1 VTTKRS
7 QPQPWLWLW
16 GSLTSIRLTVFL
28 LLILAVIA
36 IVGTVVPQDQ
46 PPAQYWDR
54 FGEGLGSL
62 LWRSGISSIYY
73 SPWFLGPVGL
83 LGVNILACLINGL
96 PQAIRRSARRFT
108 WEMAVALPE
117 RGRFHWQ
124 GGADPRPLVAAILR
138 RELGR
143 PRQQTLPDKEVFFYE
158 RGRFRPLGPYLVH
171 LSLLLI
177 LAGGLIGKFWG
188 IEGRL
193 MLSEGEEARA
203 FQVSSGAEQPLDFQV
218 RLDRFQVEFYEKG
231 SSPKEFRSDLT
242 FFQNGREVERHACRV
257 NDPVTFG
264 GFTFYQSSYGTQPT
278 GPVRLQ
284 VSQGDRSQTMEAP
297 MRRMVELPGGDGQ
310 IMVVRVD
317 GNLQGFGP
325 AVQLAYRQGP
335 GHPQIIWVLEKHPE
349 LAEQPGPHR
358 FTLPSLSFKWYS
370 VFQVK
375 RDPGVWWVYAGFI
388 LLLPGFFLAFFRP
401 SQRWAVVLEQT
412 PKGGWKVTLQGVSP
426 RARDAFAARQER
438 LLELLKKGTP
448 S

>member
-1 VTTKRS
+1 
-7 QPQPWLWLW
+7 
-16 GSLTSIRLTVFL
+16 LTSIRLTVFL
-28 LLILAVIA
+28 LIILAVLA
-36 IVGTVVPQDQ
+36 IIGTVVPQDQ
-46 PPAQYWDR
+46 PPAQYLDR
-54 FGEGLGSL
+54 FGEWLGSL
-62 LWRSGISSIYY
+62 IWRGGIASIYY

-96 PQAIRRSARRFT
+96 PQAIRRSARRFS

-117 RGRFHWQ
+117 RGRFQWR
-124 GGADPRPLVAAILR
+124 GGADPRPLVAGILR

-171 LSLLLI
+171 LSLMLI

-193 MLSEGEEARA
+193 TLNEGEEAGVFEVARKT
-203 FQVSSGAEQPLDFQV
+203 EQPLGFKV
-218 RLDRFQVEFYEKG
+218 RLDGFQVEYYEKG
-231 SSPKEFRSDLT
+231 SAPKEFRSDLT
-242 FFQNGREVERHACRV
+242 LFQNGKEVERHACRV
-257 NDPVTFG
+257 NYPVTFG

-278 GPVRLQ
+278 GPIRLQ
-284 VSQGDRSQTMEAP
+284 VSLGDRSQTLEAP
-297 MRRMVELPGGDGQ
+297 MRRMMELPGGEARA
-310 IMVVRVD
+310 MVIRID
-317 GNLQGFGP
+317 GNFHGFGP
-325 AVQLAYRQGP
+325 AVQLAYGHGS
-335 GHPQIIWVLEKHPE
+335 GHPQVFWVLEKHPE

-358 FTLPSLSFKWYS
+358 FTLPSLAFKWYS

-388 LLLPGFFLAFFRP
+388 LLLPGFYLAFFRP
-401 SQRWAVVLEQT
+401 AQRWAVVLEQT
-412 PKGGWKVTLQGVSP
+412 PKGDWKGTLQGVSP
-426 RARDAFAARQER
+426 RARDAFVARQER